1 MFGVVGAVFVGHI
14 PAGCS
19 PHELFLRV
27 FQASK
32 VKPEAG
38 VERRGGLKSNG
49 FDQIDQKRSPVTN
62 EIEHN
67 AYISDSVPVGL

>member
-1 MFGVVGAVFVGHI
+1 MKAVFVDHI

-19 PHELFLRV
+19 PMNLFFRV

-32 VKPEAG
+32 AKPEAG
-38 VERRGGLKSNG
+38 VERRGGVKTTD
-49 FDQIDQKRSPVTN
+49 FDQIDKKRSPVSN

-67 AYISDSVPVGL
+67 ASISDSVIEL